1 MMNAF
6 SRSSVSGIILGSAIL
21 LVFGAAWAAPDAPP
35 KTTSDSF
42 QIKVVN
48 DTGADILVRAVSFNR
63 NWDPPVVKKGESFT
77 ATDARHYFRA
87 GDKVFVAYDLTT
99 QKVIASKVV
108 TITGPTVVTF
118 TASKEIVSGP
128 LVSK

>member
-1 MMNAF
+1 MNAL
-6 SRSSVSGIILGSAIL
+6 SRVAVSVFTLSAAVL
-21 LVFGAAWAAPDAPP
+21 LVFGVVRAAPESPS

-77 ATDARHYFRA
+77 ASDPRHYFRA
-87 GDKVFVAYDLTT
+87 GDKVFVAYDLAT

-108 TITGPTVVTF
+108 TISGPTVITF
-118 TASKEIVSGP
+118 TASRDITSGP